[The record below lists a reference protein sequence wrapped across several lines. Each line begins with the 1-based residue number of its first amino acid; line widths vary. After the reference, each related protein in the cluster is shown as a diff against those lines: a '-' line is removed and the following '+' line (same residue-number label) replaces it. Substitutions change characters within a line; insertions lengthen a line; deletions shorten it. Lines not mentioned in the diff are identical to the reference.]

1 MKKRF
6 KVKGMTCSACQAHVY
21 KAVSKVDGVSDVNV
35 SLLTNTMDVEIS
47 DDNKIDE
54 INKAVK
60 NAGYESYILDEENK
74 KEENNEFSDDET
86 KRMLKRL
93 ISSLILL
100 IPLVYISM
108 GYMMG
113 WNIFGLDKNPLI
125 VALILMIIS
134 FIIMLINRAF
144 FISGFKALIHGG
156 ANMDTLVA
164 LGSGVS
170 FIYSMVI
177 LFIMAYYRNNDHLLM
192 QYGMNLTFETAGMVP
207 TLITIGKTL
216 EAYSKGKTTNALK
229 ALMDLKP
236 KEGTVIRDGRE
247 IKVLAKDIKIDDIF
261 IVKPGESFP
270 VDGIIIEGLSSVDES
285 ALTGESMPVDKN
297 IGDNVFT
304 ATINQNGILKCK
316 STSVGDDTSLSK
328 IIKMVYDAN
337 QSKAKIAKLADKVSG
352 IFVPIVITI
361 AIIGFICWM
370 IIGNNVN
377 LDINESTLTY
387 SINRAVMVLVISC
400 PCALGLATPVA
411 IMVGSGISAKN
422 GILFKNAIAI
432 EETGK
437 ANFIVL
443 DKTGTITI
451 GKPIVTDIYSII
463 DKKEFISISGS
474 LELNSN
480 HPLAKAILEYSKNND
495 YHKIDILNFTEI
507 PGKGIKGNIN
517 EDIIYALNLKSA
529 KEIVNISNDII
540 EVIDNYSNDGKTPM
554 IFIKNKELIG
564 VIAVAD
570 KIKDDSKKAIND
582 LKDLGLIPIMLT
594 GDNNKTAKK
603 ISKDSNIDYYVSDCL
618 PNNKKEVIDK
628 LKEKGNVIMVGDG
641 INDALALTTANI
653 GIAIGAGSDIAKESA
668 DVVLVKSSLND
679 LVKSIRLSRQI
690 LKNIKENLFWAFF
703 YNLIMIPIAL
713 GVFYFTGIEWIKELR
728 PWYGALAMSMSS
740 VFVVLNALRL
750 NLFNANKKSNCKN
763 ALEVDDDFFNN
774 IITIKEEEDNM
785 KKLVISVNGMMCE
798 HCKKHVEDAC
808 MSVSGVKEAEANLK
822 KKNVTVKFENE
833 VSKDLLIEAINKA
846 GYEAK

>member
-21 KAVSKVDGVSDVNV
+21 KAVSKLDGVSDVNV

-60 NAGYESYILDEENK
+60 NAGYESCILDEENK

-100 IPLVYISM
+100 IPLVHISM

-164 LGSGVS
+164 LGSGVA

-337 QSKAKIAKLADKVSG
+337 QSKAKISKLADKVSG

-474 LELNSN
+474 LESNSN

-785 KKLVISVNGMMCE
+785 EKLVISVNGMMCE

>member
-21 KAVSKVDGVSDVNV
+21 KAVSKLDGVSDVNV

-60 NAGYESYILDEENK
+60 NAGYESCILDEENK

-164 LGSGVS
+164 LGSGVA

-270 VDGIIIEGLSSVDES
+270 VDGVIIEGLSSVDES

-337 QSKAKIAKLADKVSG
+337 QSKAKISKLADKVSG

-474 LELNSN
+474 LESNSN

-785 KKLVISVNGMMCE
+785 EKLVISVNGMMCE

>member
-6 KVKGMTCSACQAHVY
+6 KVKGMTCSACQTHVY
-21 KAVSKVDGVSDVNV
+21 KAVSKLDGVSDVNV

-60 NAGYESYILDEENK
+60 NAGYESCILDEENK

-164 LGSGVS
+164 LGSGVA

-261 IVKPGESFP
+261 IVRPGESFP

-337 QSKAKIAKLADKVSG
+337 QSKAKISKLADKVSG

-437 ANFIVL
+437 GNFIVL

-474 LELNSN
+474 LESNSN
-480 HPLAKAILEYSKNND
+480 HPLAKAILEYSKKND

-603 ISKDSNIDYYVSDCL
+603 IAKDSNIDYYVSDCL

-763 ALEVDDDFFNN
+763 ALEVDDDFLNN

-785 KKLVISVNGMMCE
+785 EKLVISVNGMMCE

-822 KKNVTVKFENE
+822 KKSVTVKFENE
-833 VSKDLLIEAINKA
+833 VSKELLIEAINKA

>member
-21 KAVSKVDGVSDVNV
+21 KVVSKLDGVSDVNV

-60 NAGYESYILDEENK
+60 NAGYESCILDEENK

-164 LGSGVS
+164 LGSGVA

-177 LFIMAYYRNNDHLLM
+177 LFIMANYRNNDHLLM

-337 QSKAKIAKLADKVSG
+337 QSKAKISKLADKVSG

-474 LELNSN
+474 LESNSN
-480 HPLAKAILEYSKNND
+480 HPLAKAILEYSKKND

-603 ISKDSNIDYYVSDCL
+603 IAKDSNIDYYVSDCL

-679 LVKSIRLSRQI
+679 LVKTIRLSRQI

-763 ALEVDDDFFNN
+763 ALEVDDEFFNN

-785 KKLVISVNGMMCE
+785 EKLVISVNGMMCE